1 MCKSLHAGHASAVGL
16 RAARLAARGFTG
28 VSDVLERDDGFAQLY
43 AGAWSPERVLDDAHI
58 PRVLGIV
65 YKYHASYGTQA
76 PIDACLQLR
85 AGTGCRPQDVVSL
98 EATVE
103 RQYLDVCGISEPRTA
118 SEAKFSIAHMAALAL
133 AGRSTVSPETFTPAA
148 LADPELA
155 ALRARVQVRGDD
167 AMPRANAEA
176 VLICADGSRYS
187 HHCDAS
193 TPERDLGRQEARL
206 IEKARTL
213 LMPRMG
219 ARRSAALIDGVL
231 DINGEIDVAGFMARM
246 HGALAAPCH

>member
-1 MCKSLHAGHASAVGL
+1 MTELL
-16 RAARLAARGFTG
+16 LRLAEGRGEAFRGLVVTG
-28 VSDVLERDDGFAQLY
+28 QG
-43 AGAWSPERVLDDAHI
+43 
-58 PRVLGIV
+58 
-65 YKYHASYGTQA
+65 K
-76 PIDACLQLR
+76 LQ
-85 AGTGCRPQDVVSL
+85 PSL
-98 EATVE
+98 LLFVGDE
-103 RQYLDVCGISEPRTA
+103 
-118 SEAKFSIAHMAALAL
+118 
-133 AGRSTVSPETFTPAA
+133 
-148 LADPELA
+148 
-155 ALRARVQVRGDD
+155 QVRGDD

-246 HGALAAPCH
+246 HGALALEAHMHVAHFDNGTHPSTGTLV